1 MKRITLS
8 ALLMTLFLLISCNN
22 SGTSPKDGQAAK
34 FDGTVVDL
42 AKVSKKIKEAIT
54 TMTKVKKIETLVK
67 SIAELA
73 KAIDQKVDNA
83 THQLADGAGEKNH
96 NGSLIAGAFQVISTV
111 QVALIALETEV
122 GIPDTLKKKVGEA
135 NAKSNEFLNK
145 LEESKDQADAAKA
158 IDIVKGDG
166 SKGGN
171 ELKALNQLVGEL
183 LKAAEDA
190 VESAIKELITLAKS
204 GSAQPSNT

>member
-1 MKRITLS
+1 MNKIKGGRKNEKTISTII
-8 ALLMTLFLLISCNN
+8 MTLFMVFISCNN
-22 SGTSPKDGQAAK
+22 GKSELKSDEVAK
-34 FDGTVVDL
+34 PDGTVIDL
-42 AKVSKKIKEAIT
+42 AKVSVKIKEAIA
-54 TMTKVKKIETLVK
+54 TMIKVKKIETLVK
-67 SIAELA
+67 SVSELA
-73 KAIDQKVDNA
+73 KAIDQKVDNS

-122 GIPDTLKKKVGEA
+122 GIFDTLKKKVGEA
-135 NAKSNEFLNK
+135 KAKSNEFLNK

-158 IDIVKGDG
+158 IDIIKGDG

-190 VESAIKELITLAKS
+190 VEAAMKELTV
-204 GSAQPSNT
+204 TT